1 MIMPSR
7 RALERTLMPI
17 SEPLT
22 LAETK
27 LYLRVD
33 GNEEDNLIADLIS
46 AARDAAEKY
55 LRASLVEQQWKISFD
70 DYAPDTVLLAYGPVV
85 SVESVTVIDR
95 DGNAQTYSSGL
106 YSLNAGK
113 DALRFDTMLYSHRI
127 EIVYNT
133 GYGNP
138 SDIPT
143 PIRYGMLAHIAAMHE
158 QRGETVL
165 AAMPK
170 HSIALYAPFREVSL

>member
-7 RALERTLMPI
+7 RALVRTLMPV

-22 LAETK
+22 LAEAK

-33 GNEEDNLIADLIS
+33 GNEEDSLIADLIS

-55 LRASLVEQQWKISFD
+55 LRNSLVEQQWKLSFD
-70 DYAPDTVLLAYGPVV
+70 DYAPQTVTLAYGPVV
-85 SVESVTVIDR
+85 SVESVTLIDR
-95 DGNAQTYSSGL
+95 DGNAQIYSSSL

-113 DALRFDTMLYSHRI
+113 DALRFNTVLYGHRI
-127 EIVYNT
+127 EILYNT

-138 SDIPT
+138 ADIPA
-143 PIRYGMLAHIAAMHE
+143 PIRYGMLAHIAAMYE
-158 QRGETVL
+158 QRGEATLV
-165 AAMPK
+165 AIPK
-170 HSIALYAPFREVSL
+170 HSVALYAPFREVCL